1 MHIKSKAQFSA
12 ISADV
17 RGCPELPGQNL
28 YCDNIQGW
36 FMGSTRGDVERKNS
50 NYQLREKQAGLL
62 IN

>member
-28 YCDNIQGW
+28 YCDNIQ
-36 FMGSTRGDVERKNS
+36 
-50 NYQLREKQAGLL
+50 AGLWGVQEGML
-62 IN
+62 KGRIAIIN